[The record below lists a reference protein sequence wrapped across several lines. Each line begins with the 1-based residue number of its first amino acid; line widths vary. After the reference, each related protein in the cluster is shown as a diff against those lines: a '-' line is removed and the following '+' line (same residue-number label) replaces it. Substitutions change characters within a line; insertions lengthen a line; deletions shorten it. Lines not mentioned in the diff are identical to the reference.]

1 MSCITAIGGIFY
13 TYWIETLGHNP
24 VICVLTCPPGDSV
37 VHSSLKIICTACSD
51 QLRNSFFAIMNVSS
65 RVQVF
70 SFSTH
75 CCTLCILKNT
85 WYIEG
90 VHSINISLMNEFTSL
105 SRENH
110 YKLRHS
116 SFLSSQ
122 KWLCIKSEMTLK
134 GKDEIKVL
142 DRKQL
147 I

>member
-1 MSCITAIGGIFY
+1 
-13 TYWIETLGHNP
+13 
-24 VICVLTCPPGDSV
+24 
-37 VHSSLKIICTACSD
+37 
-51 QLRNSFFAIMNVSS
+51 
-65 RVQVF
+65 
-70 SFSTH
+70 
-75 CCTLCILKNT
+75 
-85 WYIEG
+85 
-90 VHSINISLMNEFTSL
+90 MNEFTSL